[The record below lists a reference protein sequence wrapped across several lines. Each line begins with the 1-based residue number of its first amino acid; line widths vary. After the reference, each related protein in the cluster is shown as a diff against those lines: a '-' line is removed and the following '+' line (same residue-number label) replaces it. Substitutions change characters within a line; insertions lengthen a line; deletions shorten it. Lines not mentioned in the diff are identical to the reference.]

1 MTRTHRGRRSHEVVR
16 RAGDMAA
23 GPGARAGGVT
33 CAAVVPWLVR
43 TARSV
48 GRRSRAEATSGAH
61 AAKPLGSPPRRR
73 GAHYRPRA
81 GTAFCSWPSFCSWS
95 PWRWRRL
102 RGVPFSAWCSGS
114 WCCRWA
120 SCGSGPGRSSAH
132 LGVTPSTPLLDHN
145 HRTEFERLTENDDV
159 SRTAH
164 RRSPARNRRRVRRR
178 TSLVD
183 PTGNA
188 DIPRRSRLRHA
199 VLSSW

>member
-114 WCCRWA
+114 WLL
-120 SCGSGPGRSSAH
+120 P
-132 LGVTPSTPLLDHN
+132 LGLL
-145 HRTEFERLTENDDV
+145 
-159 SRTAH
+159 
-164 RRSPARNRRRVRRR
+164 
-178 TSLVD
+178 
-183 PTGNA
+183 
-188 DIPRRSRLRHA
+188 RLRA
-199 VLSSW
+199 RAEQRAPRCDALDSATRPQPPNRI